1 MRARF
6 SSVALLFITP
16 ALLLHGQ
23 AAGVVGPV
31 SGYVFDS
38 AAHGLRPIL
47 GTPGSSL
54 IGNPIDFGF
63 AVASVA
69 VAPRQ
74 DTAFVGAADGTFHL
88 FRITSGTP
96 APITL
101 NGLTGAAQRVVFSPL
116 GQAAALYSAG
126 SVQIISGLPD
136 SPAIAATVDVS
147 AAGNPAALALS
158 DDGAAL
164 LVASANSVQ
173 LFGSGASLGQLVPTS
188 GPALLA
194 FVPGQQS
201 AAVADLQGAGIVLAQ
216 NLLNGPSTQVL
227 APSDSTIQ
235 SGSALAYSA
244 DGSQL
249 LLASS
254 AGQSVTA
261 FDLAAGSRN
270 SLACSCSPSTLTR
283 TGDWFRLNELG
294 RDPLWMLDAKAASQ
308 LVFVPAAPA
317 SPASEPQRR
326 RPPIIGTPRPIG
338 PIRPGVSPE

>member
-1 MRARF
+1 MTVRI
-6 SSVALLFITP
+6 SSLAFLFITP
-16 ALLLHGQ
+16 ALLLHSQ
-23 AAGVVGPV
+23 PAGVAGPV
-31 SGYVFDS
+31 SGYVFDN
-38 AAHGLRPIL
+38 AVRGLRPIL
-47 GTPGSSL
+47 GTPGASL

-63 AVASVA
+63 GISAVT

-74 DTAFVGAADGTFHL
+74 DTAFVTAADGSFHL
-88 FRITSGTP
+88 FRIAAGTP
-96 APITL
+96 SEITL
-101 NGLTGAAQRVVFSPL
+101 NGLAGAAQRVVFSPL

-126 SVQIISGLPD
+126 SVQVISGLPN
-136 SPAIAATVDVS
+136 SPAIAASIDIS

-173 LFGSGASLGQLVPTS
+173 LFGSGANLGQLLPTA

-194 FVPGQQS
+194 FVPGQQN
-201 AAVADLQGAGIVLAQ
+201 AAIADLQGAGLVLAQ

-227 APSDSTIQ
+227 APSDATIQ

-254 AGQSVTA
+254 AGQSVTS

-270 SLACSCSPSTLTR
+270 SLACACSPSTLTR
-283 TGDWFRLNELG
+283 IGDWFRLNEVG
-294 RDPLWMLDAKAASQ
+294 REPLWMLDAKAGSQ

-317 SPASEPQRR
+317 TAPQRR
-326 RPPIIGTPRPIG
+326 RPAVIGAPRG
-338 PIRPGVSPE
+338 VGGLRPGVSPE